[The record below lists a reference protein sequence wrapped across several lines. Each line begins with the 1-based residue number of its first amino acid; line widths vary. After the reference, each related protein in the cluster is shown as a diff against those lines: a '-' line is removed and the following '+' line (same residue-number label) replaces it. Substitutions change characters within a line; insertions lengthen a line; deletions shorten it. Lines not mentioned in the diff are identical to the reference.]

1 MESRS
6 FLESRQIMKNALSLL
21 LVLVMLFSV
30 GSMTATAAEGTDTD
44 SYSYPV
50 NTIEKLP
57 GTIRTSDNTYVIV
70 NGYYGA
76 VIDLE
81 DLDYNTVEI
90 TARPNGPGVG
100 YAFLIDLPIVG
111 RVPNYAGD
119 YTEVVWDGAP
129 KAELAIPGDAAYL
142 YIYYNSKDVVFLPDS
157 VVFKNVQRESTDAVG
172 GSSIRV
178 ATWNIGHFSGGKNPN
193 TKITDAQ
200 YSKAAAAFTKYIE
213 DLDADVLTLNEYSYL
228 FTPSNAARQALFDGY
243 TGTGFE
249 GPQSRYSCN
258 ALYSN
263 LTVKNLDDHAFAC
276 NQTAKIEHTNLIA
289 ASDYYY
295 VSGEITLAGQTVTV
309 VTAHLAFDL
318 TKNPDTVCLN
328 QIYELIETFEDH
340 ERVILMGDWNA
351 RFFSYFSIF
360 EDAGYTLGNTD
371 STKYTCGSSS
381 LDNIMVKGL
390 KVSDFTVHT
399 TGLSD
404 HYAVSATVSLLQEP
418 GEPGGLGDFTGDGF
432 VTDADVIWLLWH
444 TVFPEDYPLNQSG
457 DFTGD
462 DLVTDADVIY
472 LLWYTVFPEDYPLS
486 P

>member
-1 MESRS
+1 
-6 FLESRQIMKNALSLL
+6 MKKLLSLL
-21 LVLVMLFSV
+21 LAAAMLLAALPVM
-30 GSMTATAAEGTDTD
+30 ATAAENSTT
-44 SYSYPV
+44 YTYPV
-50 NTIEKLP
+50 DTIEKLA

-76 VIDLE
+76 VIDLA

-100 YAFLIDLPIVG
+100 YAFLIDLPTVG
-111 RVPNYAGD
+111 RVPNYAGN
-119 YTEVVWDGAP
+119 YTEVVWDGAA
-129 KAELAIPGDAAYL
+129 KAELEIPGDAAYL
-142 YIYYNSKDVVFLPDS
+142 YIYYNSKDVVFLPQS
-157 VVFKNVQRESTDAVG
+157 VVFKNVERASSDVGG

-200 YSKAAAAFTKYIE
+200 YTKAAAAFASYIDGLNA
-213 DLDADVLTLNEYSYL
+213 DLLTLNEYSYH
-228 FTPSNAARQALFDGY
+228 FTPSNRAKTALFEDF
-243 TGTGFE
+243 TGTKFE

-263 LTVKNLDDHAFAC
+263 LTVRDLGARDFAC

-295 VSGEITLAGQTVTV
+295 VSGEITLAGQSVTV

-318 TKNPDTVCLN
+318 TKNPDTVNLN
-328 QIYELIETFEDH
+328 QIYELIDTFEDH

-351 RFFSYFSIF
+351 RYFSYFSIF

-371 STKYTCGSSS
+371 SSKYTCGTSS

-390 KVSDFTVHT
+390 KVSDFKVHT

-418 GEPGGLGDFTGDGF
+418 GESGGPGDFTGDGF
-432 VTDADVIWLLWH
+432 VTDADVIWLLWY

-462 DLVTDADVIY
+462 GHVTDADVIY
-472 LLWYTVFPEDYPLS
+472 LLWHTVFPEDYPLTDFLTG
-486 P
+486 